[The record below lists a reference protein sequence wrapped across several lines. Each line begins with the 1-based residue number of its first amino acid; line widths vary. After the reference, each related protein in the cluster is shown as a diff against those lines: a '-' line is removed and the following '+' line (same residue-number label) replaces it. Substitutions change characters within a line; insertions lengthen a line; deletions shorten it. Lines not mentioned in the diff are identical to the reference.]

1 MITQLIPKLVNRL
14 NDTLPGEKAFQKLSP
29 IPIKG
34 YRKPAEDYTPAGVM
48 SLIYPKEG
56 QAHILFMKRTSLH
69 PKDKHAGQISFPG
82 GKKDPGDIDME
93 ACAIRE
99 CWEEVG
105 VQKDKY
111 AILGELSEL
120 YISVSSF
127 LIQPYLAYAKNP
139 LTFEI
144 ETKEVSELIE
154 FPLSNLL
161 DYKNLDVTEILV
173 RGYKMKNVPYFD
185 LNGQVLWGAT
195 SMITSE
201 IIHVMRELDVSP
213 KDLFY

>member
-1 MITQLIPKLVNRL
+1 MITKLIPKLVNRL
-14 NDTLPGEKAFQKLSP
+14 NESLPAEEAFQKLSP
-29 IPIKG
+29 IPVRD
-34 YRKPAEDYTPAGVM
+34 YRKPAVDYTPAGVM

-56 QAHILFMKRTSLH
+56 HAHLLFMKRTSMH
-69 PKDKHAGQISFPG
+69 PQDKHAGQISFPG
-82 GKKDPGDIDME
+82 GKKDPGDIDMK

-111 AILGELSEL
+111 TILGELSEL
-120 YISVSSF
+120 YISVSNF
-127 LIQPYLAYAKNP
+127 LIQPYLAYAENP

-144 ETKEVSELIE
+144 ETREVSELIE
-154 FPLSNLL
+154 FPLAELL
-161 DYKNLDVTEILV
+161 NYKNLDLTEILV

-185 LNGQVLWGAT
+185 LNGQILWGAT

-201 IIHVMRELDVSP
+201 IVHVMRELDVSP
-213 KDLFY
+213 KDLIY